1 MTTTKT
7 LFLLSFFFILTISC
21 DETKAPATE
30 VQEET
35 TSKTTAVATPI
46 EEIEI
51 EESLIIFQNSFLNI
65 SPGSQIAEHEARIEK
80 GIL

>member
-7 LFLLSFFFILTISC
+7 LFLLISFFFILTISC

-46 EEIEI
+46 EEIE
-51 EESLIIFQNSFLNI
+51 ESLIIFQNSFLNI
-65 SPGSQIAEHEARIEK
+65 SPG
-80 GIL
+80 